1 MVKTLANPARVL
13 LINDDAFELVTM
25 SASLRLH
32 STNIVGEA
40 SNILVAENLFRSL
53 QPEIVLIDLQFSGEE
68 AIGLLQ
74 KFRKLDPKLGIVIIT
89 SCPDLRLFGL
99 LERNIPRG
107 SKIILKKSVSDLS
120 IITFALSESIEA
132 ADDGSDMKWIRIHSS
147 IQEDSFIS
155 ILSDLTDIQI
165 ETLRLVAQGL
175 SNSEIARVRFVS
187 EKSVEQIVAR
197 IAQHLSI
204 SPDRSRNLRVILAG
218 EYFKWL
224 GAPRHEL
231 PAVKSPHEYGI
242 NPL

>member
-13 LINDDAFELVTM
+13 IVNDDAFELATM

-40 SNILVAENLFRSL
+40 ANMLVAENLFRSL
-53 QPEIVLIDLQFSGEE
+53 QPEVVLIDLQFSGEE

-74 KFRKLDPKLGIVIIT
+74 RFRKIDPKLGIVIIT

-99 LERNIPRG
+99 LERNIPLG
-107 SKIILKKSVSDLS
+107 SQIILKRSVSDLS
-120 IITFALSESIEA
+120 IVTFALSECLESA
-132 ADDGSDMKWIRIHSS
+132 LDGSAMRW
-147 IQEDSFIS
+147 IS
-155 ILSDLTDIQI
+155 IHASIHASSFLTILNELTDVQI

-224 GAPRHEL
+224 GAPRH
-231 PAVKSPHEYGI
+231 
-242 NPL
+242 

>member
-13 LINDDAFELVTM
+13 LINDDAFELATM

-40 SNILVAENLFRSL
+40 SNIFLAENLFKSL
-53 QPEIVLIDLQFSGEE
+53 QPEVVLIDLQFSGEE

-74 KFRKLDPKLGIVIIT
+74 RFRTLNPDLGIVITT

-99 LERNIPRG
+99 LEKNIPRG
-107 SKIILKKSVSDLS
+107 SKIILKRSVSDLS
-120 IITFALSESIEA
+120 IITFALAESLESA
-132 ADDGSDMKWIRIHSS
+132 SDGSGMKWISAHTAIH
-147 IQEDSFIS
+147 ENSFIS
-155 ILSDLTDIQI
+155 ILNDLTDIQI

-175 SNSEIARVRFVS
+175 SNAEIARVRYVS

-197 IAQHLSI
+197 IAQHLAV

-224 GAPRHEL
+224 GAPRH
-231 PAVKSPHEYGI
+231 
-242 NPL
+242 